1 MESGEGRAEELG
13 RGNGALETSVSPVGL
28 QHLIYP
34 TFTVCVCVLGRGC
47 CHSNLG
53 CLPQCSLTP
62 KCAQAYTG
70 HIVGEMERE
79 TWDLSVGAPV

>member
-1 MESGEGRAEELG
+1 MGLWRQAFHLLG
-13 RGNGALETSVSPVGL
+13 SSTSSIPL
-28 QHLIYP
+28 SL
-34 TFTVCVCVLGRGC
+34 CVCVLGRGC